1 MKKLRVLILM
11 HEDFVPPEELTGLS
25 EAEIDRFKT
34 ELDTTDTL
42 LDMGHEVQNLGV
54 RDELHPIRRS
64 IEEWKP
70 DIVFNLMEEFQG
82 EAVYDQNVVAY
93 LELLRVPYTGC
104 GTRGLVLAR
113 DKALSKKLVS
123 YHRIRAPRFAVF
135 RSGRAVK
142 RPRSLQFPLIVKSL
156 TEEASMG
163 IAKASVVNDDEKLS
177 QRVQFVHERVETH
190 AIVEQFISG
199 REIYVGVIGNERL
212 KVFPP
217 QELIVRKQASDEEL
231 IATERIKHDVAY
243 QKKHGVELASVQDQ
257 PPGLIARL
265 ERLSK
270 RIYRILELNGYARI
284 DYRLD
289 REDRIYFLEA
299 NPNPEIARF
308 EEFASAAESAGLSYE
323 SLLQR
328 VLNLGLRR

>member
-64 IEEWKP
+64 VEEWKP

-212 KVFPP
+212 KIFPP

-243 QKKHGVELASVQDQ
+243 QKKHGVELAPVQDQ

>member
-1 MKKLRVLILM
+1 VRKLRVLILM
-11 HEDFVPPEELTGLS
+11 HEDFVPPEDLAGLS

-34 ELDTTDTL
+34 EFDVTVALQ
-42 LDMGHEVQNLGV
+42 DMGHEVRNLGV
-54 RDELHPIRRS
+54 RDELHPIRDS

-70 DIVFNLMEEFQG
+70 HIVFNLMEEFQG
-82 EAVYDQNVVAY
+82 EAVYDQNVVAF
-93 LELLRVPYTGC
+93 LELLKVPYTGC

-113 DKALSKKLVS
+113 DKALSKKLVA
-123 YHRIRAPRFAVF
+123 YHRVRAPRFVVF
-135 RSGRAVK
+135 RSGRAIK

-156 TEEASMG
+156 TEEASLG
-163 IAKASVVNDDEKLS
+163 IAKASVVNDDEKLV
-177 QRVQFVHERVETH
+177 QRVRFVHERVGTD

-199 REIYVGVIGNERL
+199 REIYVGVIGNDRL

-217 QELIVRKQASDEEL
+217 QELIVRKQNSDEEL
-231 IATERIKHDVAY
+231 IATERVKHDVAY
-243 QKKHGVELASVQDQ
+243 QKKHGVRLTPVPDQ
-257 PPGLIARL
+257 PQGLVAKL

-270 RIYRILELNGYARI
+270 RIYRMLELEGYARI

-289 REDRIYFLEA
+289 REDEIYFLEA

-308 EEFASAAESAGLSYE
+308 EEFASAAESTGLSYE

>member
-1 MKKLRVLILM
+1 M

-42 LDMGHEVQNLGV
+42 LDMRHEVQNLGV

-64 IEEWKP
+64 VEEWKP

-243 QKKHGVELASVQDQ
+243 QKKHGVELALVQDQ

>member
-1 MKKLRVLILM
+1 M

-54 RDELHPIRRS
+54 RDELHPIRKS
-64 IEEWKP
+64 VDEWKP

-243 QKKHGVELASVQDQ
+243 QKKHGVKLAPVQDQ
-257 PPGLIARL
+257 PPGLIARF